1 MNKYGRFAQQAW
13 QELAPNRYAQ
23 LADPNQFF
31 SMLGQEAEN
40 QMILRWEQLQGPDVA
55 GETTFEKIGRISAAK
70 LQAEEIIRAEM
81 LTPTPQMGDDE
92 DLGFDEDTQAA
103 FAVMEQLD
111 QDEILAKQNML
122 D

>member
-13 QELAPNRYAQ
+13 QELAPTRYAQ
-23 LADPNQFF
+23 LEDPNQFF
-31 SMLGQEAEN
+31 STLGQQAEN

-55 GETTFEKIGRISAAK
+55 GESTFEKIGRINAAK

-81 LTPTPQMGDDE
+81 LTPTPEENDE
-92 DLGFDEDTQAA
+92 ELGFDEETLAE
-103 FAVMEQLD
+103 FAVMEQLESD
-111 QDEILAKQNML
+111 RIHAKQQML